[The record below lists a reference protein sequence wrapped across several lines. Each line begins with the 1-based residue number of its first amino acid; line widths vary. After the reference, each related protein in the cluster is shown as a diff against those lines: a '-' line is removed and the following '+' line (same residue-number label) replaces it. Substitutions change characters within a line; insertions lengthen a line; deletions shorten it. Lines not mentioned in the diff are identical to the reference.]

1 MPANQFFTDWVTGDI
16 ITAAKLNQ
24 MKNNVQPYLGY
35 TPVNKAG
42 DSMTGPLTLSN
53 GGETLSLKPGSQD
66 HTYIGL
72 YARTATPNTRS
83 AYIGFPNIG
92 STDLTLYNE
101 TGGDVFITSSGTDA
115 TIRLLRNTS
124 VTGNL
129 SVSGSILG
137 RYDHQNRFVFSSNS
151 GFSNSL
157 AAGNVLY
164 LAIFPVYI
172 PSGKSLYL
180 RRARYYL
187 SNPNLRLQVGGTSTF
202 TSNNNNDD
210 VTPNVIMSSTSG
222 LGSVSVLIYNPTGS
236 TQNMFPSDS
245 CWLEFEIV

>member
-35 TPVNKAG
+35 TPVNKDG
-42 DSMTGPLTLSN
+42 DTITGLLTLSA
-53 GGETLSLKPGSQD
+53 GGEGLALKPGSQD
-66 HTYIGL
+66 HAYIGL

-83 AYIGFPNIG
+83 AYIGFPAAG
-92 STDLTLYNE
+92 STLLDIRNE
-101 TGGDVFITSSGTDA
+101 TGGNITLSSSSGSA
-115 TIRLLRNTS
+115 TIQLLNDTS
-124 VTGNL
+124 VLGII
-129 SVSGSILG
+129 SG
-137 RYDHQNRFVFSSNS
+137 RYVHQNRFVFSSNS

-164 LAIFPVYI
+164 LATFPVYI

-210 VTPNVIMSSTSG
+210 VTLNVIMSSTSG

-245 CWLEFEIV
+245 YWLELEIV